1 MFGKKKR
8 IRAEIILKSGYVI
21 NVKCTDVTIN
31 RGADGEVVGYHLMNI
46 KGDYPIYINVNEIAS
61 VVQIK

>member
-21 NVKCTDVTIN
+21 DIKCTDITID
-31 RGADGEVVGYHLMNI
+31 RGADGEVVGYHLKNI
-46 KGDYPIYINVNEIAS
+46 KGNYPIYINVNEIAS
-61 VVQIK
+61 VIQIR